1 MNYIKTNIINL
12 INQLIMETSL
22 IYEVGVDEVGRGCL
36 FGPVVSAA
44 VVMPI
49 EFSEDDILWKQIK
62 DSKKLSEKKRIM
74 LNEYIKNIAIS
85 YGIGICSHSEIDKIN
100 ILKASLKS
108 MHIAVNNAYKMAVE
122 NNKPIFEKIIVDGNR
137 FNAYCPP
144 GEDSTYIP
152 HECYESG
159 DNKYLNIAAASI
171 IAKTYRDN
179 IIIEGCK
186 ENDEWN
192 RYDLLKNK
200 GYGTAK
206 HMSALKQYGPIEGHR
221 FSYKPVQLYN
231 M

>member
-12 INQLIMETSL
+12 INQIIMETSS

-108 MHIAVNNAYKMAVE
+108 MH
-122 NNKPIFEKIIVDGNR
+122 R
-137 FNAYCPP
+137 C
-144 GEDSTYIP
+144 
-152 HECYESG
+152 
-159 DNKYLNIAAASI
+159 
-171 IAKTYRDN
+171 
-179 IIIEGCK
+179 
-186 ENDEWN
+186 
-192 RYDLLKNK
+192 
-200 GYGTAK
+200 
-206 HMSALKQYGPIEGHR
+206 
-221 FSYKPVQLYN
+221 
-231 M
+231 